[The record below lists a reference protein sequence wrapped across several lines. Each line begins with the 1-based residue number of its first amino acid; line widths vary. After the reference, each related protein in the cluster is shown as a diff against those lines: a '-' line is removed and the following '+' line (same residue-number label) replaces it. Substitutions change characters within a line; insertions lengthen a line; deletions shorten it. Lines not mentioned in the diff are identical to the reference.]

1 MSGHGG
7 GSSESGPAGRVHYTS
22 IVNQSRAEYESRL
35 TARRVRIAEL
45 DRVNL
50 LLSNIRLGI
59 ALAAAVLLWMAFVR
73 GSISPLWPVGAW
85 LSFAVVA
92 VIHAK
97 RLQGFERAQAAER
110 VYVRG
115 LDRIDDRWPGKGRDG
130 APFLGDHPYAGDL
143 DLFGPASLFELLNT
157 TRTEIGEVTLA
168 DWLRG
173 PAPLPDV
180 RARQAAVDELRPML
194 DFKEDVAVLASES
207 PVGRTGL
214 LATWA
219 ASAPVRFAA
228 ALRVALAAAALIT
241 IALMVLVYRDVVAPE
256 WLFGWLFVEGAF
268 AAQWRREFHQVLHGT
283 ETPERDLGLLSG
295 LLARIES
302 ERFTAPRLAAL
313 HRTLMT
319 DGVPP
324 SVRIAQLRR
333 LVSWLDSTHNMMF
346 APIAF
351 VLLLRPQLAIAIN
364 RWHAAYG
371 SAVGQWLVA
380 VGEVEA
386 LVALA
391 TFAYE
396 RPADPFPELADE
408 GPVFEAD
415 ELGHPLIAASVAVRN
430 DVRLGA
436 AGPRVIIVS
445 GSNMS
450 GKSTLLRAV
459 GVSVVLALAGAPVTA
474 RRLRVSALVLGATL
488 HIEDSLQAGHSRFY
502 AEILRIRTI
511 ADAARGPMP
520 LLFLLDEILHGT
532 NSHDRRIGAEGIVR
546 ALVGLG
552 AVGLVTTHDLAL
564 TELSAKLGSAVNMHF
579 EDRLVDGKMIFD
591 YRMRPGVVEHS
602 NALALMRAIGLDV

>member
-1 MSGHGG
+1 VTDPKS
-7 GSSESGPAGRVHYTS
+7 
-22 IVNQSRAEYESRL
+22 EYERRLASR
-35 TARRVRIAEL
+35 RERIAAL
-45 DRVNL
+45 DRINL
-50 LLSNIRLGI
+50 IISNARLAI
-59 ALAAAVLLWMAFVR
+59 ALAGAVLLWLAAIR
-73 GSISPLWPVGAW
+73 TSISALWPIAAW
-85 LSFAVVA
+85 FSFAVLA
-92 VIHAK
+92 VVHAK

-110 VYVRG
+110 VYLRG
-115 LDRIDDRWPGKGRDG
+115 LDRIDFEWAGKGRDG
-130 APFLGDHPYAGDL
+130 SSFLVDHPYAGDL

-168 DWLRG
+168 DWLRA
-173 PAPLPDV
+173 PAPLGEV

-194 DFKEDVAVLASES
+194 DFKEEVAVLASES

-214 LATWA
+214 LALWA
-219 ASAPVRFAA
+219 ASSPVRFAP

-241 IALMVLVYRDVVAPE
+241 IALVVAVYRDLIAPE
-256 WLFGWLFVEGAF
+256 WLFAWLFVEGGF
-268 AAQWRREFHQVLHGT
+268 AAVWRREFHQVLHGT
-283 ETPERDLGLLSG
+283 ETPERDLGLLAE

-302 ERFTAPRLAAL
+302 ERFTAARLAAL
-313 HRTLMT
+313 RQNLMT
-319 DGVPP
+319 AGVPP
-324 SVRIAQLRR
+324 SARIAQLRR

-351 VLLLRPQLAIAIN
+351 VLLLRPQLAIAID
-364 RWHAAYG
+364 RWHARYG

-396 RPADPFPELADE
+396 RPEDPFPELIDE
-408 GPVFEAD
+408 GPLYEAD
-415 ELGHPLIAASVAVRN
+415 DLGHPLIAASVAVRN

-436 AGPRVIIVS
+436 AGPRAIIVS

-450 GKSTLLRAV
+450 GKSTLLRSV
-459 GVSVVLALAGAPVTA
+459 GVSVVLALAGAPVAA
-474 RRLRVSALVLGATL
+474 RRLRLSALVLGATL
-488 HIEDSLQAGHSRFY
+488 HIEDSLQAGHSRFF

-511 ADAARGPMP
+511 ADAARGPVP

-546 ALVGLG
+546 ALVTLG
-552 AVGLVTTHDLAL
+552 SIGLVTTHDLAL
-564 TELSAKLGSAVNMHF
+564 TELPATLGSAINTHF